1 MTRIWLVIAV
11 LLPMGIP
18 ARAAD
23 QSQADR
29 GREVYQ
35 KWCTPC
41 HGTGLGKPATSAA
54 AAHGIKPAVLE
65 QRTDL
70 TPKMIETAVRNGIN
84 FMPRFRKTEISN
96 SDLAAIVAYLARK

>member
-1 MTRIWLVIAV
+1 MRKVWLLLTL
-11 LLPMGIP
+11 LLPVAGP
-18 ARAAD
+18 AFAAD
-23 QSQADR
+23 QSQPDR

-41 HGTGLGKPATSAA
+41 HGTGLGRPGTSAA
-54 AAHGIKPAVLE
+54 AAHGVKPAVLE

-70 TPKMIETAVRNGIN
+70 TRKMIETAVRNGLY

-96 SDLAAIVAYLARK
+96 ADLAAIVAYLVHK

>member
-1 MTRIWLVIAV
+1 MMRLCFGIAL
-11 LLPMGIP
+11 LLPL
-18 ARAAD
+18 AAFTAD
-23 QSQADR
+23 QPQADR

-41 HGTGLGKPATSAA
+41 HGTGLGKAGTEAA

-65 QRTDL
+65 QRTNL
-70 TPKMIETAVRNGIN
+70 SAKMIETTVRNGVS

-96 SDLAAIVAYLARK
+96 ADLAAITAYLVHK